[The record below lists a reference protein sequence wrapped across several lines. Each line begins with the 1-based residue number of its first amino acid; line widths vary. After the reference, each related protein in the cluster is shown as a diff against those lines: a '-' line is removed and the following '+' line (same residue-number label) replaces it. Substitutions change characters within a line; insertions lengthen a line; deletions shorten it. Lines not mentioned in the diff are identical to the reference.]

1 MNGSTFYLKSQ
12 RQIKKMG
19 HALKKNPTSFPW
31 PIADAILSLFFKL
44 EIRKAYTYECDVP
57 F

>member
-12 RQIKKMG
+12 RQIKKTG
-19 HALKKNPTSFPW
+19 HAFKKNPTSFPW

-44 EIRKAYTYECDVP
+44 EIRKAYTYECGVP